1 MNISVKIGKL
11 ELKNPVMVASGTFGY
26 GQEFEQL
33 LDLGQ
38 LGAIVTKSITLKPR
52 LGNPPPR
59 IVETSAGM
67 LNAIGL
73 QNDGLEDFLKNKI
86 PYLSTIE
93 TPIIVSIAG
102 NKINDYVE
110 LTKRLSDLKEVSALE
125 VNLSCPNVEKSNL
138 EFSKDPKLTFKVIS
152 QIRKATKLTLI
163 TKLTPNVT
171 DITLTAKAAKEAGGD
186 AVSLVNTF
194 LAMAVDIKT
203 KKPRLANITGGL
215 SGPCIKPIA
224 LRMVWEVRQKIN
236 LPVIAMGGIIGA
248 EDALE
253 FILCGATAVSVGTAN
268 FINPKVSLEII
279 EGIKNYLSQNKIKD
293 INNLI
298 GALKTDG

>member
-1 MNISVKIGKL
+1 MDISVKIGKL

-33 LDLGQ
+33 LDLSQ

-73 QNDGLEDFLKNKI
+73 QNDGLEDFIKNKI
-86 PYLSTIE
+86 PYLSTIDS
-93 TPIIVSIAG
+93 PIIVSIAG
-102 NKINDYVE
+102 NKINDYEE
-110 LTKRLSDLKEVSALE
+110 LTKKLSDLKEVSALE

-152 QIRKATKLTLI
+152 QIRKTTKLTLI

-171 DITLTAKAAKEAGGD
+171 DISLTAKAAKEAGSD

-194 LAMAVDIKT
+194 LGIAVDIKT
-203 KKPRLANITGGL
+203 KKPKLANITGGL
-215 SGPCIKPIA
+215 SGPCIKPLA
-224 LRMVWEVRQKIN
+224 LRMVWEVRQKVRI
-236 LPVIAMGGIIGA
+236 PIIGMGGIMNA

-279 EGIKNYLSQNKIKD
+279 EGIKNYLAQNKIKD
-293 INNLI
+293 IKSLI